1 MFLLEALH
9 HVAVKLERQTM
20 LSVTIEIISE
30 VAELMWDVD
39 YARIRVDWLDKLIK
53 EIMSSAMNLYTKS
66 TL

>member
-1 MFLLEALH
+1 
-9 HVAVKLERQTM
+9 M